1 MLTCGWLTGCIGGE
15 AETAVMPPTAVKELL
30 LGTAE
35 SCCTAFVVSAVGTTL
50 GRFLCLTSTGTST
63 GSPPC
68 INELASA
75 HDIPERWL
83 QPAGVGK
90 FPFSVTVLYTGA
102 ACRSKGV
109 DAGAVP
115 GTAKF

>member
-35 SCCTAFVVSAVGTTL
+35 SCCTAFVVSAVGTL